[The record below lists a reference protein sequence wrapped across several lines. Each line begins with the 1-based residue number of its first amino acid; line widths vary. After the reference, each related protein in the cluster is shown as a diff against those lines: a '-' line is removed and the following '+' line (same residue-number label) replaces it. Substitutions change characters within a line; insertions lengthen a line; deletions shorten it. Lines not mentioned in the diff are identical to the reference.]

1 MPDQSTYGFL
11 GYPPTCSSPGNRLSA
26 PFAQPQDAITALV
39 SRLSSAATLLENPNA
54 ATQALKPTV
63 IAEVL
68 RIFQTQAAVIQ
79 RQISAQEQQH
89 FLEIAAAEIERG
101 NENES
106 GDMGK
111 GVCLLGEEPRDN
123 LLLWDE
129 LKPGQRKKAQ
139 LYKGK
144 MSKEKLRVEYLKKSD
159 TGDGEVKHSETEE
172 EQKEQLKQES
182 QIDAQDSG
190 HPPRDPPK
198 FDPEKTYRTALHA
211 LYAIESNILTP
222 VHSENMADI
231 TYLKAYI
238 ENMYSIYLEK
248 QVALLELEHGSKEQQ
263 NQEPQEVEDS
273 VDSKVSGTDI
283 KDDTKVK
290 EKLNSSDAQINKQT
304 SHQKYP
310 KADLEALE
318 TKYQAQANELTTKHA
333 AQMSFL
339 KTKVDRLSDENTLL
353 KSWSE
358 IEQSNK
364 AATVYVSLL
373 ILKLLLREI

>member
-11 GYPPTCSSPGNRLSA
+11 CYPPTYSSPGNRLRA
-26 PFAQPQDAITALV
+26 PLAQPQDAITALV

-111 GVCLLGEEPRDN
+111 GICLLAEEPREN

-144 MSKEKLRVEYLKKSD
+144 MNKEKLRAEHLKKLDS
-159 TGDGEVKHSETEE
+159 GDREVNHSEIEE

-182 QIDAQDSG
+182 QTDAQDFG
-190 HPPRDPPK
+190 HPPKDPPK
-198 FDPEKTYRTALHA
+198 FDPEKTYRTALQA
-211 LYAIESNILTP
+211 LYAIESNTLTP
-222 VHSENMADI
+222 AHSENMADI
-231 TYLKAYI
+231 RYLKAYI

-263 NQEPQEVEDS
+263 SQEPQEVEDS

-283 KDDTKVK
+283 KYDTKVK
-290 EKLNSSDAQINKQT
+290 EKLNSSDAQTNEQT

-310 KADLEALE
+310 QADIESLE
-318 TKYQAQANELTTKHA
+318 TKYQAQANELNTKHA
-333 AQMSFL
+333 AQMLFL

-353 KSWSE
+353 KSWGE
-358 IEQSNK
+358 VEQSNK

-373 ILKLLLREI
+373 IRKF